1 MKPGTEKLKDELK
14 QDAQGALASL
24 RTLRDELRVRIHL
37 GGMEARLKFEELE
50 RDFDR
55 IQSAAKRG
63 ADASVEDLKESFLEL
78 KESLK
83 STFRGKHQK

>member
-1 MKPGTEKLKDELK
+1 MSSILK

-24 RTLRDELRVRIHL
+24 RTLRDELRVKIHL
-37 GGMEARLKFEELE
+37 GGMEARRKFEELE

-55 IQSAAKRG
+55 IQSAAKHE

-78 KESLK
+78 KASLK
-83 STFRGKHQK
+83 STFRGKRRK